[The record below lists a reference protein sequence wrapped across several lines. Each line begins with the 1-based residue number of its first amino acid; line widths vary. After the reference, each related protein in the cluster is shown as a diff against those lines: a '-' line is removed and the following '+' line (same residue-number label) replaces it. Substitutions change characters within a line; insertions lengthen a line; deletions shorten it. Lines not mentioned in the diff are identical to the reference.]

1 MTLLPII
8 FFFQELAN
16 ATTWGDFPV
25 EDRKVL
31 IRQVLR
37 SRASSTV
44 KKYVREH
51 RKYIN
56 FLVRTR
62 RPTTLP
68 SDKLHIASYLAY
80 VSQTKNS
87 YNAVLQAFCGIKW
100 VHSLLPIDV
109 KGNPADTTLSANIVE
124 ASRRAFTKP
133 STKKEPISTSTIT
146 KVCQQFA
153 GPSCTLKGLRTALIF
168 SLGFTGL
175 FRVSELLDIKAQD
188 IGIQAEHL
196 EIVVRK
202 SKTDQYRQGNIVYIA
217 KTNGPAC
224 PHALLLRFYSL
235 TGIQPRS
242 NEYIFRSLSSLKKST
257 LNKADNKPFSYSRC
271 REIVKETLAAVGE
284 DPAQFGTHSLRSGGA
299 TAIAE
304 SMKGIPGGDRLLR
317 LQGRW
322 KSDTSRDMYIK
333 DSMTNRLSVTK
344 SLQL

>member
-1 MTLLPII
+1 MLTII

-16 ATTWGDFPV
+16 TTTWGDFPV

-31 IRQVLR
+31 MRQVLR
-37 SRASSTV
+37 SRASRTV

-51 RKYIN
+51 RKYIS

-68 SDKLHIASYLAY
+68 SDKLHIASYLAS

-100 VHSLLPIDV
+100 VHSLLPTGV
-109 KGNPADTTLSANIVE
+109 NGNPADTTLSANIVE
-124 ASRRAFTKP
+124 ASGRAFTKP

-202 SKTDQYRQGNIVYIA
+202 SKTDQYRQGNIAVYIA
-217 KTNGPAC
+217 KTNRPAC

-257 LNKADNKPFSYSRC
+257 LNKADIKPFSYSRC
-271 REIVKETLAAVGE
+271 REIVKETLAAVGQ
-284 DPAQFGTHSLRSGGA
+284 DPCS
-299 TAIAE
+299 
-304 SMKGIPGGDRLLR
+304 
-317 LQGRW
+317 
-322 KSDTSRDMYIK
+322 
-333 DSMTNRLSVTK
+333 SVWYA
-344 SLQL
+344 